1 LRKLQ
6 LEKLFNKFKNGVK
19 GKRTRKVRKKQ
30 KKKTEQKITKQ
41 KPASTPHH
49 TSELWIKGQLMDRR
63 INLGLMA
70 FLVTDSNSNWL
81 EPGPSQARTQ

>member
-1 LRKLQ
+1 LQ

-30 KKKTEQKITKQ
+30 KKKNGTKNN
-41 KPASTPHH
+41 KAKAH

-63 INLGLMA
+63 INLGLLA